1 MEAPEV
7 AKGEGLTVLEMVKVG
22 TFVVATGELLTVR
35 DTVMVPDPP
44 VGVME

>member
-1 MEAPEV
+1 M
-7 AKGEGLTVLEMVKVG
+7 LMVKVG
-22 TFVVATGELLTVR
+22 TIVEAMGEGLSVR

>member
-1 MEAPEV
+1 MDTPEV

-22 TFVVATGELLTVR
+22 TMVEATGERLSVR